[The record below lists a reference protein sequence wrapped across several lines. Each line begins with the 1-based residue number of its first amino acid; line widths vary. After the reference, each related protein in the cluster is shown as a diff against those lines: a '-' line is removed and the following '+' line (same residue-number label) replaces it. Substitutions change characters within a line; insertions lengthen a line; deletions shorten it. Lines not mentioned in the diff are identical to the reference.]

1 MRFSTGVL
9 RTAFSSGRDAVC
21 VFDELHRDG
30 DEGTGASM
38 VTFLIP
44 VLVTV
49 IQSYQ
54 VFGLKERLS
63 PRGRA
68 AARFL

>member
-1 MRFSTGVL
+1 
-9 RTAFSSGRDAVC
+9 
-21 VFDELHRDG
+21 
-30 DEGTGASM
+30 M